1 LRVGFQRKLR
11 KQAVSRFALPGG
23 MLLGGALLVAL
34 GMSAKAGPA
43 NPVGDSPLDTL
54 MKTKLHP
61 DVPEAK
67 DFVRNHRPD
76 PESLE
81 YIPLDAKSPKRPR
94 IKNADEL
101 KALEADLDHA
111 AATNRARAGVRQTQS
126 AANATGKTQGR
137 VKKEAKEKAKTSRSK

>member
-1 LRVGFQRKLR
+1 LRVGFQRKLW
-11 KQAVSRFALPGG
+11 KQGVSRFAL
-23 MLLGGALLVAL
+23 LGAVLLVAVA
-34 GMSAKAGPA
+34 GMGAKAEPA
-43 NPVGDSPLDTL
+43 TPVGDSPLDTL

-101 KALEADLDHA
+101 KALEADLDRA
-111 AATNRARAGVRQTQS
+111 AARNRARAGVRQTPS
-126 AANATGKTQGR
+126 VSNAAGKPQGR
-137 VKKEAKEKAKTSRSK
+137 AKKEAQGKTKTSRSK